1 MEYMQKLLMVFWPFV
16 STLAGMALL
25 LLAANWTA
33 KRFSIATANL
43 GYQLLNLL
51 IIVFATITAIVALP
65 LTDETQG
72 QVLSLL
78 GVVLTAVIAISSTTF
93 VANAMAGVMLQAT
106 QPFRPGDFLRVG
118 EQFGR
123 VTKRSLVHTQMQ
135 TESRDLT
142 TLPNLLLVNNPITVL
157 HREGTIISA
166 EISLG
171 YDIPYTRIEAL
182 LITAAEESGL
192 EEPYV
197 MVQEL
202 LDHAVVYLVAGF
214 LPEMKHLLTARSR
227 LRKKTLEQMHG
238 HGVEI
243 VSPTFMNQRQLT
255 PDKKIIPNSPVL
267 HSHSPK
273 EPDGSAP
280 EDMIFDKAEEAANL
294 EEVRQQQ
301 EEIRQTL
308 KQLKAGLKEA
318 EESARAGLEQE
329 ISALEK
335 KAALISQQQDKDAA
349 SD

>member
-1 MEYMQKLLMVFWPFV
+1 MQKLLVVFWPFF

-25 LLAANWTA
+25 LFAANWAA
-33 KRFSIATANL
+33 KRFSITTANL

-65 LTDETQG
+65 LTDQTQG

-93 VANAMAGVMLQAT
+93 VANAMAGVLLQAT

-182 LITAAEESGL
+182 LMAAAEESGL

-214 LPEMKHLLTARSR
+214 LPEMKNLLTARSR
-227 LRKKTLEQMHG
+227 LRQK
-238 HGVEI
+238 
-243 VSPTFMNQRQLT
+243 
-255 PDKKIIPNSPVL
+255 VL
-267 HSHSPK
+267 
-273 EPDGSAP
+273 
-280 EDMIFDKAEEAANL
+280 
-294 EEVRQQQ
+294 
-301 EEIRQTL
+301 
-308 KQLKAGLKEA
+308 
-318 EESARAGLEQE
+318 
-329 ISALEK
+329 
-335 KAALISQQQDKDAA
+335 
-349 SD
+349 